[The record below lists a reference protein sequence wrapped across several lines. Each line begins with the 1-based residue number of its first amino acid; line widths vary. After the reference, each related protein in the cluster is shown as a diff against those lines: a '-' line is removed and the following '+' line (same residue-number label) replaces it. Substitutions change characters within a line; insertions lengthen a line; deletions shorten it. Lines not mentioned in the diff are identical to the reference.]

1 MLRVH
6 IEKSVSAAAKCHK
19 GSVLAGNPFKEA
31 LDTISRA
38 ARDPHITVG
47 HPYFGGF
54 FWVKLLIKLILRITK
69 V

>member
-54 FWVKLLIKLILRITK
+54 GGKNYL
-69 V
+69 